1 MSLPC
6 QDHLCSIS
14 AISGSPA
21 RNTKLYKSFNQ
32 ELGEDPELDNFSA
45 RTMHADIRLGVGLD
59 LELGL
64 VLRTWIEDLA
74 F

>member
-1 MSLPC
+1 M
-6 QDHLCSIS
+6 
-14 AISGSPA
+14 
-21 RNTKLYKSFNQ
+21 LYKSFNQ